1 MRNGL
6 LARARAHYLSAEM
19 YMRRGDTSR
28 AIAHAK
34 RAEHYAFGAAA
45 VSRKCYVCRSRR
57 DKDGILPAW
66 KGCACRKEAADQSYA
81 HARCMAKFARHS
93 GLPEAWQTCG
103 VCKAQIGAEF
113 AVSIAQRVYAKT
125 KSATSAAMLAEALV
139 RKAGHP
145 VRIAK
150 LIDKIMDDEA
160 SVGEQRLTRLRLA
173 MFEYLISAGYLHAS
187 HDALRDY
194 MGVRWYSGVSR
205 THKDP
210 VRRMELS
217 ASGLVEYVIGTRDD
231 GPDARTA
238 LRSSE
243 HSLRIALDLAKE
255 RRRDGTYNSSQD
267 ERVLLRRRLART
279 LCAQPS
285 RAEEGVRILKRV
297 CKAEQTRLGHD
308 HPRTR
313 EVMAE
318 LARACASPPLRACTS
333 PVAEDE
339 EDDEFVHTS
348 DPRLKPSLGEMMR
361 LYSEIKVDVDGSGR
375 LFSRDRDSPEDARL
389 YRAMRNDPNAR
400 LADFSY

>member
-1 MRNGL
+1 M
-6 LARARAHYLSAEM
+6 
-19 YMRRGDTSR
+19 
-28 AIAHAK
+28 AHAR

-45 VSRKCYVCRSRR
+45 VSRECYVCGYER

-81 HARCMAKFARHS
+81 HASCMATFARLS
-93 GLPEAWQTCG
+93 AVPEAWQTCG

-113 AVSIAQRVYAKT
+113 AVSIAQRAYAET
-125 KSATSAAMLAEALV
+125 RSATSAAMLAEALV
-139 RKAGHP
+139 RNTGDP

-150 LIDKIMDDEA
+150 LFDRIMEDEA

-173 MFEYLISAGYLHAS
+173 MFEYLISAGYMHARY
-187 HDALRDY
+187 DALRDY
-194 MGVRWYSGVSR
+194 MGVRWYAASHGV
-205 THKDP
+205 THEDP
-210 VRRMELS
+210 VRRMQLS
-217 ASGLVEYVIGTRDD
+217 ASGLVKYVIGTRDD
-231 GPDARTA
+231 GPSARTA
-238 LRSSE
+238 LSMSE

-255 RRRDGTYNSSQD
+255 RRPDGTYNSSKD

-285 RAEEGVRILKRV
+285 RAEEGVRILRRV

-318 LARACASPPLRACTS
+318 LARACASPSLGACTS

-339 EDDEFVHTS
+339 EDDEFVHS
-348 DPRLKPSLGEMMR
+348 RDPRLKPSLDEMMR
-361 LYSEIKVDVDGSGR
+361 LYRKIAVDVDGSGR
-375 LFSRDRDSPEDARL
+375 YFRRESDSRDDDARL
-389 YRAMRNDPNAR
+389 YRAMRNDPTAR
-400 LADFSY
+400 LADFRY

>member
-1 MRNGL
+1 
-6 LARARAHYLSAEM
+6 
-19 YMRRGDTSR
+19 
-28 AIAHAK
+28 
-34 RAEHYAFGAAA
+34 
-45 VSRKCYVCRSRR
+45 
-57 DKDGILPAW
+57 
-66 KGCACRKEAADQSYA
+66 
-81 HARCMAKFARHS
+81 MAKFALLS

-113 AVSIAQRVYAKT
+113 AVSIAQRAYAET
-125 KSATSAAMLAEALV
+125 QSATSAAMLAEALV
-139 RKAGHP
+139 RNAGDP

-150 LIDKIMDDEA
+150 LFDRIMEDEA

-173 MFEYLISAGYLHAS
+173 TFEYLISTGYMHAS

-194 MGVRWYSGVSR
+194 MGVRWYHGVSR
-205 THKDP
+205 TDEDP
-210 VRRMELS
+210 VRRMQLS
-217 ASGLVEYVIGTRDD
+217 ASGLVRYVIGTRED
-231 GPDARTA
+231 GPSARTA
-238 LRSSE
+238 LSMSE

-255 RRRDGTYNSSQD
+255 RRPDGTYNSSKD

-285 RAEEGVRILKRV
+285 RAEEGVRILRRV

-318 LARACASPPLRACTS
+318 LARACASPSLGACTS

-339 EDDEFVHTS
+339 EDDEFVHS
-348 DPRLKPSLGEMMR
+348 RDPRLKPSLDEMMR
-361 LYSEIKVDVDGSGR
+361 RYSEITVDVDGSGR
-375 LFSRDRDSPEDARL
+375 YFRRESDSRDADARL
-389 YRAMRNDPNAR
+389 YRAMRNDPTAR